1 MKLTEGDVYWFVF
14 EYEVANRPTAGRLVR
29 GLVSRQFLHR
39 AADWLRSLDVI
50 QLADIL
56 VCAYW
61 CLLVRERSVL
71 ADPYC
76 HSAWNSVCLLVL
88 GMLTGPQFPGSRK
101 FFPFPGKN
109 FPNGNFQ
116 EIGVYCIHGTVTQ
129 STVW

>member
-76 HSAWNSVCLLVL
+76 HLAWNSVCLFVGLSATL
-88 GMLTGPQFPGSRK
+88 RSNISETKRPSGSPRS
-101 FFPFPGKN
+101 
-109 FPNGNFQ
+109 Q
-116 EIGVYCIHGTVTQ
+116 LLCCL
-129 STVW
+129 WLA